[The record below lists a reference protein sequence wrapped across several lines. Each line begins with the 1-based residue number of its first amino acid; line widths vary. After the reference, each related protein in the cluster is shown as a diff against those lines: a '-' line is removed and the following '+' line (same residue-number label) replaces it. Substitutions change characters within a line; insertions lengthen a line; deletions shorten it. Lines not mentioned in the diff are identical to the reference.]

1 MKIGLSLLLPFL
13 ASAVML
19 SQTPEAPRPSS
30 NSSGEGTASAASP
43 PKTSILPELERL
55 EAAASQVSLE
65 IGRLR
70 VDKWK
75 AGSAK
80 SAAQTNADS
89 VQRNLTS
96 ALPGLIGAVRA
107 APEDLNAEFKLYRNL
122 NALCDVVSSLTD
134 ATRAFGPNSDYEAL
148 AQQSQV
154 LDSIRRKLGDSL
166 EQQTATTQQELNHL
180 RVQTKVQQEQLA
192 AAAAAPPKQIV
203 VAQTEPPKK
212 AAPKKKTVAKKP
224 ATAGSS
230 SNSNSSGSNSNGQ
243 KGVGTTFPK
252 S

>member
-19 SQTPEAPRPSS
+19 SQTPEAPRSSS
-30 NSSGEGTASAASP
+30 NNSGEGTASAASP
-43 PKTSILPELERL
+43 PQTSILTELEKL
-55 EAAASQVSLE
+55 EAAASQVSLD

-75 AGSAK
+75 TGSIAK

-96 ALPGLIGAVRA
+96 ALPGLIGAVRS

-166 EQQTATTQQELNHL
+166 EQQTVTTQQELNHL
-180 RVQTKVQQEQLA
+180 RVQTKAQQEQLA

-203 VAQTEPPKK
+203 VAQTEVPKK
-212 AAPKKKTVAKKP
+212 PAPKKKTVAKKP
-224 ATAGSS
+224 AA
-230 SNSNSSGSNSNGQ
+230 SGSANSPGQ
-243 KGVGTTFPK
+243 APAGVTAPK

>member
-19 SQTPEAPRPSS
+19 SQMPEAPRSSS
-30 NSSGEGTASAASP
+30 NNSGEGTASAASP
-43 PKTSILPELERL
+43 PQTSILTELEKL
-55 EAAASQVSLE
+55 EAAASQVSLD

-75 AGSAK
+75 TGSIAK

-96 ALPGLIGAVRA
+96 ALPGLIGAVRS

-166 EQQTATTQQELNHL
+166 EQQTVTTQQELNQA
-180 RVQTKVQQEQLA
+180 RIQIKSQQEQLA
-192 AAAAAPPKQIV
+192 ASAAAAAKPKEIV

-212 AAPKKKTVAKKP
+212 APKK
-224 ATAGSS
+224 
-230 SNSNSSGSNSNGQ
+230 
-243 KGVGTTFPK
+243 
-252 S
+252 